1 MNIAL
6 FTDCYYPTKNGVV
19 TVVQQLRESLEKEG
33 HHVVIV
39 TTKPE
44 GDYDEDP
51 NVYRAENSIAM
62 GLGNVKDQ
70 YFAIIW
76 WPKLKK
82 FLKAHNIQII
92 HCHTELTCGWMAHHA
107 AKKLHI
113 PCVMTTHTM
122 WEDYIK
128 NYVPL
133 TGILIPYGFWYSYL
147 RRVYRNYNC
156 MIGVSDKVRR
166 FNKQDKLVPEIPN
179 FVIHNSLNPEKFISC
194 GNEQEQRERAKALRD
209 RLGISDDE
217 QMILNVGRI
226 AVEKR
231 SLDLY
236 NSMVPVLEQNPK
248 AKMVFVGDGPI
259 FKQLTKNA
267 AHTSVKKQL
276 IFTGFVEW
284 KEISAY
290 YQAADV
296 FVTASTT
303 ETFGMTVI
311 EAFTGNTPV
320 VCPKDDAY
328 SISVVDGVTGFQAAS
343 DDELTEKVLILTKDA
358 ELRKTLGQNAKEK
371 SKEFLPDVF
380 VHRHLHL
387 YQTLLDSYPDVHFD
401 EAAFQKELD
410 DITC

>member
-19 TVVQQLRESLEKEG
+19 TVVHQLRESLEKEG

-44 GDYDEDP
+44 GDYDDDP

-70 YFAIIW
+70 YLAIIW

-92 HCHTELTCGWMAHHA
+92 HCHTELTVGWMAHHA

-128 NYVPL
+128 NYVPM
-133 TGILIPYGFWYSYL
+133 TGILIPYSFWYSYL
-147 RRVYRNYNC
+147 RRVYKNFNC
-156 MIGVSDKVRR
+156 MIGVSDKVRK
-166 FNKQDKLVPEIPN
+166 FNKQDKLVPQIPN
-179 FVIHNSLNPEKFISC
+179 FVIHNSLNPEKFMIVESD
-194 GNEQEQRERAKALRD
+194 EKQADEAAALRKK
-209 RLGISDDE
+209 LNIADDE
-217 QMILNVGRI
+217 TMILYVGRI
-226 AVEKR
+226 AIEKR
-231 SLDLY
+231 SLSLF
-236 NSMVPVLEQNPK
+236 NALLPVLEANTK
-248 AKMVFVGDGPI
+248 AKVVFVGDGPI
-259 FKQLTKNA
+259 FKQLTKTA
-267 AHTSVKKQL
+267 KLAGYEDRF
-276 IFTGFVEW
+276 IFTGFVDW
-284 KEISAY
+284 KNVGTY
-290 YQAADV
+290 YKAADI
-296 FVTASTT
+296 FTTASIT
-303 ETFGMTVI
+303 ECCPMTVI
-311 EAFTGNTPV
+311 EAFLASTPV
-320 VCPKDDAY
+320 ICRKDDAY
-328 SISVVDGVTGFQAAS
+328 SFSVIEGVTGYQAET
-343 DDELTEKVLILTKDA
+343 DEEMTEKIISLSKDK
-358 ELRKTLGQNAKEK
+358 ELQKTLGQNAKEK